1 MSINPVGTV
10 RNNPHIKAPPPV
22 LSLNIDP
29 TARSEYKK
37 APMIGLT
44 ITNCPARTR
53 NDLLRTVAATVVGDA
68 RSTML

>member
-1 MSINPVGTV
+1 MSINPIGTV
-10 RNNPHIKAPPPV
+10 RNNPHIKAPPPE

-29 TARSEYKK
+29 PAMSEYKK

-44 ITNCPARTR
+44 MVNCPARTR
-53 NDLLRTVAATVVGDA
+53 NDLLTTDAATVVGDA